1 MQQLPA
7 PEIVRCY
14 FETRFEPHLPAMELR
29 WDPEVAGVAERTWYL
44 PDNVCLKGPAPEHF
58 GLTLHRHGD
67 DTYQVRV
74 LWNRLCLCWE
84 HLPRTEIMAS
94 SLSLVLAALGTDLWY
109 LLSQPIEAAPAA

>member
-44 PDNVCLKGPAPEHF
+44 PDNVC
-58 GLTLHRHGD
+58 LTLHRHGD